1 MNAKAYFLRLD
12 IFRTISRVLLVVF
25 ILLAYGMR
33 SVSPGVA
40 GIVTVVV
47 GLIVFGIGSVLRV
60 PQAGEITDLISKERC
75 ILETEILKE
84 NKNFRDGSPVCIHA
98 YGNAHQRFAR
108 TAHGRLIYPTCLN
121 MMFLKHGHGGILMT
135 GELSLWKKS
144 PTEKKQ
150 YHFSELSVR
159 VLRLEGDA
167 EILWVTF
174 LDEGAEKLS
183 FFVRD
188 DHYWK
193 SFVSDVADVVSVTE
207 SNVS

>member
-1 MNAKAYFLRLD
+1 MIMNAKAYFLRLD

-60 PQAGEITDLISKERC
+60 SQAGEITDLISKERC
-75 ILETEILKE
+75 ILETEIL

-121 MMFLKHGHGGILMT
+121 SFRCCRCRFGD
-135 GELSLWKKS
+135 GEQCFVICHRMESDWMRFR
-144 PTEKKQ
+144 
-150 YHFSELSVR
+150 HFSVIYT
-159 VLRLEGDA
+159 V
-167 EILWVTF
+167 F
-174 LDEGAEKLS
+174 FKLA
-183 FFVRD
+183 RN
-188 DHYWK
+188 
-193 SFVSDVADVVSVTE
+193 TL
-207 SNVS
+207 